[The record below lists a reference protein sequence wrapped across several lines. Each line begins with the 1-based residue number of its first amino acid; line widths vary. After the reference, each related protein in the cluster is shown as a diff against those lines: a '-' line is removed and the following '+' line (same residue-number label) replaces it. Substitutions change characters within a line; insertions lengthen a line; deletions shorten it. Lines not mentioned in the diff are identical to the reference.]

1 MLNVWAIEVEEG
13 CEVRQG
19 ETVDVDYDTMQG
31 WYHGTFEVTGIA
43 VDNVGRVE
51 ISIENDEGEEAWL
64 PIDACEW

>member
-19 ETVDVDYDTMQG
+19 ETVDIDYNDM
-31 WYHGTFEVTGIA
+31 VTGIA
-43 VDNVGRVE
+43 ITHRIE
-51 ISIENDEGEEAWL
+51 ISVENDEGNEAWL

>member
-19 ETVDVDYDTMQG
+19 ETVDIDYNDMSG
-31 WYHGTFEVTGIA
+31 WYKGTFMVTGIA
-43 VDNVGRVE
+43 ITHRIE
-51 ISIENDEGEEAWL
+51 ISVENDEGNEAWL